1 MSESIVVTVD
11 CDNEIF
17 GRGISVSLRE
27 DPNLVVTT
35 AAEKVDREPDVA
47 VVSPSALRSRSWEC
61 PVLVCTDAPFE
72 VTALDATLAGTL
84 PRRQLTQDQ
93 LLSAVRA
100 AAAGLRVGMLP
111 AAVPEFDHRTVAV
124 LRLIADGAG
133 TREISSELGY
143 SERTIKTVI
152 AEAVRGLGA
161 RNRAHAVAEAMRRAL
176 I

>member
-1 MSESIVVTVD
+1 M
-11 CDNEIF
+11 
-17 GRGISVSLRE
+17 L
-27 DPNLVVTT
+27 
-35 AAEKVDREPDVA
+35 
-47 VVSPSALRSRSWEC
+47 PSAV
-61 PVLVCTDAPFE
+61 PD
-72 VTALDATLAGTL
+72 LDT
-84 PRRQLTQDQ
+84 
-93 LLSAVRA
+93 
-100 AAAGLRVGMLP
+100 
-111 AAVPEFDHRTVAV
+111 RTVEV